1 MASRIIS
8 YSQIFIGVS
17 VLEMVRAFEEAS
29 GVQIPLEMTDRRP
42 GDVGTCY
49 GTSELAEKELGFKC
63 KYTLYDMCK

>member
-1 MASRIIS
+1 
-8 YSQIFIGVS
+8 
-17 VLEMVRAFEEAS
+17 MVRTFEEAS